1 MLPKKDPGKQHA
13 EHRYGKSEN
22 RHSPGRIIPQKTGPD
37 HKGHRREERH
47 VEKQSRGR
55 QGKSRNL
62 PSEKRSDDD
71 QRSASEEKLK
81 SGQRGRRLPVGNPF
95 HGYGT
100 GSVHRGAQKHH
111 PLSQK
116 GKPAAHVSR
125 PQIDQD
131 DARKSHKTAQRLL
144 QMNFLIFQEEMSEE
158 NREKGVGSIDDRS
171 LGTAHVGQRDVE
183 THVLACGLQKPLA
196 DDRRKG

>member
-55 QGKSRNL
+55 YCKSRNF
-62 PSEKRSDDD
+62 SSAKRADND

-81 SGQRGRRLPVGNPF
+81 SGQGSCRLPVGNPF
-95 HGYGT
+95 HRYGA
-100 GSVHRGAQKHH
+100 GPVHRSAQKHH
-111 PLSQK
+111 TLAQK
-116 GKPAAHVSR
+116 GKSAAHISR
-125 PQIDQD
+125 AQIDQD

-196 DDRRKG
+196 DNRRKG